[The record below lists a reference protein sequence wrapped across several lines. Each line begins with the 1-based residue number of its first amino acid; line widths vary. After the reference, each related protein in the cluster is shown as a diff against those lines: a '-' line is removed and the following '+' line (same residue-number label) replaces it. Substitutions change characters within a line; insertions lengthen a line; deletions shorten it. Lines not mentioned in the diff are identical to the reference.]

1 MIDVARA
8 PDLLVVSEGPSTW
21 YRFATGAW
29 PLVALVSILALDDA
43 ASVPALMAP
52 YLASPSP
59 RSVLVGLALLV
70 LLALLW
76 GWRTTAYRFDRVAGT
91 LVISRSGPV
100 RAARRRNVSLAAVA
114 HVVERRSGSEHAVEL
129 VLDDESRLVVARTR
143 PGSGGLDSVA
153 RAVGD
158 ILKKPVNLAQG
169 SVIADRFE
177 ITQLVEQG
185 GMGVVYR
192 ALDRLTRDTV
202 ALKLALAPIE
212 DLEQN
217 ERFAR
222 EINVLEA
229 LDHPRIVRHLSHGV
243 AADGRAFLAMQW
255 LAGED
260 LRATLRRGPLSMQ
273 DSLHVLSASAE
284 AIAAV
289 HGHGIVHRDLKPGN
303 LFLRGGHAADLVL
316 LDFGIARQVESSTR
330 LTGSRA
336 IIGTPH
342 YMAPEQAGSASAI
355 SPAADIFA
363 LGCIF
368 YECLTGKHP
377 FDAPQL
383 VGVLA
388 RILFDHPEP
397 VEALCPAV
405 PADWAQLLQRM
416 LAKEPARRPPD
427 GAALLAELLAL
438 PAVGAS
444 TPGVPQARASKER
457 DFGDQVL
464 VSVVLATLVETPFGG
479 IRPLDRFASIQS
491 ALNRFNCPIERLAD
505 GSLLAT
511 VLPQN
516 SATDQAR
523 IAASCA
529 LYLRE
534 LLPEARIA
542 VATGRAA
549 LRRSLRVGDAVDRA
563 VSELVAAGAD
573 GIRVDTVTAGL
584 LEGRFITALRDG
596 SYLLIGE
603 KQNLDESRPLLGK
616 PTPCVGREL
625 ELLQLE
631 ALMSSAVE
639 EKRPKVAVIL
649 GPPGIGKSR
658 LRHELSRRLREGN
671 PGGVSLIG
679 FGEPL
684 SAGSPYVLVSDALRR
699 HAGIRAEDDPA
710 RARAALVALCRHL
723 DASQVERVSEF
734 LGELCGVPFPAE
746 PSPPLQAARGDH
758 RVMSEQI
765 TMAFLDWLSAEC
777 QAHPVVFVLEDVQW
791 ADALTLKLLEA
802 ALRNLE
808 QAPLAILA
816 LGRPE
821 AEEIFP
827 KLFFGQRALSLSLS
841 VLSHKA
847 SELLVRGVLG
857 SSVDTQAS
865 NRIVRLAA
873 GNALFLEELIRAAAE
888 GKGGDVPETVLAM
901 LQARLSRLSPEAR
914 LALRSASLFGERFWR
929 GGVARVAA
937 AWGGIDDAGEQLSKL
952 VDTELIERSRVS
964 RFPAEV
970 EYCFRHALVCD
981 AAYGLLAE
989 PDRRAGHVEAG
1000 AWLEAKG
1007 ETDGVVLAH
1016 HAEEGGDRKRA
1027 IVFYARAAEQ
1037 SLGQYDFGEAL
1048 ARARKGVACGAE
1060 GQTLG
1065 VLESVQSSAFYSMGQ
1080 WPKAAELGVSA
1091 LSRLPRGSAWW
1102 CATVEKLMQ
1111 VLPNVG
1117 KLDKSRELADDLL
1130 AIEPPPEARAA
1141 YIRALHSQLLGYAV
1155 SAAHARGRRCL
1166 EFIDQ
1171 LGSAVSEPDVA
1182 ARGYARLWRSVF
1194 SCILGTDMPL
1204 ALSLSEQAIRDLSQT
1219 QVLYRLSLAH
1229 IIQSYV
1235 WWGFG
1240 ELERSEAAARKG
1252 RAIAQQI
1259 HDDYHAALAAWYLSV
1274 ALADQLDPAKQAEA
1288 EECAW
1293 VMVLRGDN
1301 PLFEAVSR
1309 TVVARVALIREDWV
1323 AAEAEARQARAG
1335 LTNMAPYGLMACAYQ
1350 LQALARQGRYEEA
1363 CVIARQDLAWLARLE
1378 GPVNTAVLFRVSAA
1392 EALLG
1397 AGYREEGEGV
1407 LGEALAE
1414 IRLRADKISD
1424 PSLKSAYLT
1433 RRHENQRAVELARAN
1448 PTTSEG
1454 GREL

>member
-8 PDLLVVSEGPSTW
+8 PDLLVVSEGPSTF

-29 PLVALVSILALDDA
+29 PLVALGFILGLEDAPSVAALTA
-43 ASVPALMAP
+43 Q
-52 YLASPSP
+52 YLAAWSP
-59 RSVLVGLALLV
+59 RAVLLGVALLI
-70 LLALLW
+70 LLVLLW
-76 GWRTTAYRFDRVAGT
+76 GWRTTAHRFDRVSGT
-91 LVISRSGPV
+91 LVILRSGPV
-100 RAARRRNVSLAAVA
+100 RAATRHDVSLAAVA
-114 HVVERRSGSEHAVEL
+114 HVVERHSGNEHAVEL
-129 VLDDESRLVVARTR
+129 VLADQTTLVVARTR
-143 PGSGGLDSVA
+143 AGSGGLDSVA

-158 ILKKPVNLAQG
+158 ILKKPVNFARG

-177 ITQLVEQG
+177 IVSLVEQG
-185 GMGVVYR
+185 GMGVVYKALER
-192 ALDRLTRDTV
+192 ATSETV
-202 ALKLALAPIE
+202 ALKLALAPID
-212 DLEQN
+212 DLEQR

-229 LDHPRIVRHLSHGV
+229 LDHPRIVRHLSHGI
-243 AADGRAFLAMQW
+243 ASDGRAFLAMQW
-255 LAGED
+255 LSGED
-260 LRATLRRGPLSMQ
+260 LRAALRRGPLSMQ
-273 DSLHVLSASAE
+273 DSLQVLSASAE

-289 HGHGIVHRDLKPGN
+289 HGQGIVHRDLKPGN
-303 LFLRGGHAADLVL
+303 LFLCDGRAADLVL
-316 LDFGIARQVESSTR
+316 LDFGIARQVEGATR

-342 YMAPEQAGSASAI
+342 YMAPEQAGSAAAI
-355 SPAADIFA
+355 SPAADIFS

-388 RILFDHPEP
+388 RILFDNPEP
-397 VEALCPAV
+397 VESLCPAV
-405 PADWAQLLQRM
+405 PAEWTVLLDRM
-416 LAKEPARRPPD
+416 LAKEPGRRPAD
-427 GAALLAELLAL
+427 GAALLAALLAL
-438 PAVGAS
+438 PAPSTEARTSGAAK
-444 TPGVPQARASKER
+444 GGAAVERA
-457 DFGDQVL
+457 FGDQVL
-464 VSVVLATLVETPFGG
+464 VSVVLATLPDTSFGG
-479 IRPLDRFASIQS
+479 APPVDRFASIRS
-491 ALNRFNCPIERLAD
+491 ALHRFNCPIDRLAD

-511 VLPQN
+511 VLPQH

-529 LYLRE
+529 LYLRD
-534 LLPEARIA
+534 LLPEARIS

-563 VSELVAAGAD
+563 VQELVTTPGAD
-573 GIRVDTVTAGL
+573 GIRVDAVTAGL
-584 LEGRFITALRDG
+584 LEGRFVTAQRDG
-596 SYLLIGE
+596 SYVLIGE
-603 KQNLDESRPLLGK
+603 KQDLDESRPLLGK

-631 ALMSSAVE
+631 GLMASAVE
-639 EKRPKVAVIL
+639 EKRPKAAVIL

-658 LRHELSRRLREGN
+658 LRHELSRRLRDQR
-671 PGGVSLIG
+671 PDGVSLIG
-679 FGEPL
+679 FGDPL
-684 SAGSPYVLVSDALRR
+684 SAGSPYVLVGDALRR
-699 HAGIRAEDDPA
+699 HAGIRAEDDPK
-710 RARAALVALCRHL
+710 RAQGAIVGLCRHV
-723 DASQVERVSEF
+723 DGSQLERVSEF
-734 LGELCGVPFPAE
+734 LGELCGVPFAAE
-746 PSPPLQAARGDH
+746 TSAPLQAARGDH

-777 QAHPVVFVLEDVQW
+777 RAHPVVFVLEDVQW
-791 ADALTLKLLEA
+791 ADALTLKLLET

-821 AEEIFP
+821 TEETFP

-841 VLSHKA
+841 VLSKKA
-847 SELLVRGVLG
+847 SELLIQGVLG
-857 SSVDTQAS
+857 PSLSAEASS
-865 NRIVRLAA
+865 RIVRLAA

-901 LQARLSRLSPEAR
+901 LQGRLSRLSPEAR
-914 LALRSASLFGERFWR
+914 LMLRSASLFGERFWQ
-929 GGVARVAA
+929 GGVAPVSAL
-937 AWGGIDDAGEQLSKL
+937 WGGVHDPTDQLSQL
-952 VDTELIERSRVS
+952 VDSELIERSRVS
-964 RFPAEV
+964 RFPGEV

-989 PDRRAGHVEAG
+989 PDRRAGHVAAG
-1000 AWLEAKG
+1000 DWLEAKG

-1016 HAEEGGDRKRA
+1016 HAEEGGDQKRA
-1027 IVFYARAAEQ
+1027 VLFYARAAEQ

-1048 ARARKGVACGAE
+1048 VRSRKGIACGAE

-1065 VLESVQSSAFYSMGQ
+1065 ILESVQSSAFYSMGE
-1080 WPKAAELGVSA
+1080 WPKAAELGMQA
-1091 LSRLPRGSAWW
+1091 LTRLPRASAWW

-1117 KLDKSRELADDLL
+1117 KLDKSRELADELL
-1130 AIEPPPEARAA
+1130 AIEPAPEARAA

-1155 SAAHARGRRCL
+1155 SGAHERGRRCL

-1171 LGSAVSEPDVA
+1171 LGSAASEPDVA

-1194 SCILGTDMPL
+1194 TCILSTNMPL
-1204 ALSLSEQAIRDLSQT
+1204 ALSLSEQAIRDLSET

-1229 IIQSYV
+1229 IIQSFV

-1252 RAIAQQI
+1252 RAIAEQI

-1274 ALADQLDPAKQAEA
+1274 ALADQPEQAKQVEA

-1309 TVVARVALIREDWV
+1309 TVVARVALVRQDWV
-1323 AAEAEARQARAG
+1323 AAESEARQGRAG
-1335 LTNMAPYGLMACAYQ
+1335 LANMAPYGVMASAYLM
-1350 LQALARQGRYEEA
+1350 QALAQQERWEEA
-1363 CVIARQDLAWLARLE
+1363 CVIAREDLSVLARLD
-1378 GPVNTAVLFRVSAA
+1378 GPVNTSVLFRVSAA

-1397 AGYREEGEGV
+1397 GGYRAEGESV
-1407 LGEALAE
+1407 LTQALDE
-1414 IRLRADKISD
+1414 IRLRADEISD
-1424 PSLKSAYLT
+1424 PSLKSSYLT
-1433 RRHENQRAVELARAN
+1433 RRHENRRAAELARAHL
-1448 PTTSEG
+1448 TTPS
-1454 GREL
+1454 